1 MVKRL
6 ARGNPKRMYKY
17 TFGISINELATRL
30 RKQTTSKKYSFMD
43 RRFAIVIGINDYVL
57 KPLDFCVNDANSI
70 AEILEN
76 KCGFENKDIY
86 KITSDDSAPIKDIT
100 GQFENAL
107 TMIGQELKAEKDS
120 IFFFFA
126 GHGKY
131 QFDNSGL
138 KFHDSF
144 MEISTVFDK
153 INDLQPKYQCYV
165 IDACESGGKVL
176 TRGEN
181 VDNDI
186 INKYLS
192 KSKGILFM
200 YASTEEESAKE
211 LSDIKHGLF
220 SYHFIK
226 AINDTENYDKDGI
239 LTPNRIHD
247 YISRE
252 TSLESDF
259 KQTPVIENRTI
270 GYYPFAFK
278 DKPQT
283 KKETIRKEEIEKKVE
298 TNIINKEYFP
308 VVPNEI
314 RVSVFEEIKPKV
326 ESIFS
331 SWIINLELNDYEIAT
346 GSDLSIFEKKVQDK
360 LLDKIV
366 EKSREEKVEAV
377 NLLFSTEREE
387 IKPNPLLVGMG
398 MIEALLNKN
407 KPKYH
412 YYNRII
418 WGDDRIISL
427 SASFKSKNIFQ
438 STCGTIIV
446 LYQSVYGIG
455 LAKASFYLDYTGY
468 SDTQINGPYV
478 NISAFKYHAKTIE
491 NILRDISLDLEYFKG
506 MINDWN
512 DKRKQ
517 SISEFN
523 NKAK

>member
-1 MVKRL
+1 
-6 ARGNPKRMYKY
+6 
-17 TFGISINELATRL
+17 
-30 RKQTTSKKYSFMD
+30 MD
-43 RRFAIVIGINDYVL
+43 RRFAIVIGINDYDI

-100 GQFENAL
+100 GRFENAL
-107 TMIGQELKAEKDS
+107 TTIGQEHTAERDS

-144 MEISTVFDK
+144 MEIATVFDK
-153 INDLQPKYQCYV
+153 INDLQPNYQCYV

-176 TRGEN
+176 TRGEK
-181 VDNDI
+181 VDNDL

-252 TSLESDF
+252 TSKESNF

-283 KKETIRKEEIEKKVE
+283 KKEPAQKAEKERTVE
-298 TNIINKEYFP
+298 TKGIDKEYFP
-308 VVPNEI
+308 IVPNEV

-326 ESIFS
+326 ESIFNT
-331 SWIINLELNDYEIAT
+331 WIANLELTDYEISI
-346 GSDLSIFEKKVQDK
+346 GSDLSIFESRVQDK

-387 IKPNPLLVGMG
+387 IKPNPLFGGMG
-398 MIEALLNKN
+398 MIGALLNKN

-412 YYNRII
+412 YYNRID

-427 SASFKSKNIFQ
+427 SANFKSTNIYQ

-446 LYQSVYGIG
+446 LYQSVFGIG
-455 LAKASFYLDYTGY
+455 LATASFYLDYTGY

-478 NISAFKYHAKTIE
+478 GISAFKYHAKTIE
-491 NILRDISLDLEYFKG
+491 NILGDISHDLEYFKG
-506 MINDWN
+506 MIKDWN
-512 DKRKQ
+512 DKRKK
-517 SISEFN
+517 SISDFE

>member
-1 MVKRL
+1 
-6 ARGNPKRMYKY
+6 
-17 TFGISINELATRL
+17 
-30 RKQTTSKKYSFMD
+30 MD
-43 RRFAIVIGINDYVL
+43 RRFAIVIGINDYDI
-57 KPLDFCVNDANSI
+57 KPLNFCVNDANSI

-76 KCGFENKDIY
+76 KCGFKNKDIY
-86 KITSDDSAPIKDIT
+86 KITSDDSSPIKNIT
-100 GQFENAL
+100 GLFDNAL
-107 TMIGQELKAEKDS
+107 TSIREELKAEKDS

-131 QFDNSGL
+131 QYDNSGL
-138 KFHDSF
+138 KFHDSY
-144 MEISTVFDK
+144 MEIATVFDK

-181 VDNDI
+181 VNNDL
-186 INKYLS
+186 INNYLS

-252 TSLESDF
+252 TSKESDF

-270 GYYPFAFK
+270 GYYPFAFL
-278 DKPQT
+278 DKHQT
-283 KKETIRKEEIEKKVE
+283 KKELAQKDEKERTVE
-298 TNIINKEYFP
+298 TKVIDNVYFP
-308 VVPNEI
+308 IVPPEI
-314 RVSVFEEIKPKV
+314 RASVFEEIKPKI
-326 ESIFS
+326 ESIFN
-331 SWIINLELNDYEIAT
+331 SWINDLELKDYEISI
-346 GSDLSIFEKKVQDK
+346 GSDLSIFESNVQGK

-366 EKSREEKVEAV
+366 EKSREEKIEAV

-387 IKPNPLLVGMG
+387 IKPNPLLGGMG

-407 KPKYH
+407 RPKYH
-412 YYNRII
+412 YYNRIK
-418 WGDDRIISL
+418 WGDNRIISF
-427 SASFKSKNIFQ
+427 SANFKSKNIYQ
-438 STCGTIIV
+438 STFGKIIV
-446 LYQSVYGIG
+446 LYQSVFGIG

-468 SDTQINGPYV
+468 SDTQINGPYIG
-478 NISAFKYHAKTIE
+478 ISAYKYHPKTIE
-491 NILRDISLDLEYFKG
+491 NILGDINLDLEYFKG
-506 MINDWN
+506 MIKDWN
-512 DKRKQ
+512 DERKK
-517 SISEFN
+517 SISNFE